1 MIILLL
7 SLLFISLM
15 LCCIIVCFFIQK
27 YNYNKQLIKEKRE
40 LLEQNSNLV
49 SKVEEYKRGVIDYE
63 KIIGTMRAEISKK
76 DGALDMLMKQK
87 EFEKDIK
94 TQMENI
100 FKNLST
106 STIKEQGK
114 INNDELSK
122 ILEPFKE
129 QMHACKLAIDAMNGE
144 TKAQITTK
152 IDEMINRT
160 INIGH
165 SADNLSDALLG
176 KKKLQGNLGE
186 MQLQNL
192 FEAFGLVEGQDFF
205 SQENIKN
212 EKGKNF
218 YPDFI
223 IRMPQNKWL
232 VVDSKMS
239 LINYYNYFNETDKI
253 KKDNYLKAYTKDI
266 IQHMKELSA
275 KEYNKLLEKDGKN
288 SANFV
293 CMFVPLEQAYL
304 LALENNRD
312 EIFKL
317 SNSYNIAVVTAT
329 SLSPVIQLIS
339 QLWRVEKTNKNLQ
352 EAGRLIGLWYDKVNN
367 FMKDI
372 QNVGTSLQKAQEN
385 YDNAKKKLT
394 EGQGNA
400 MSLVKRV
407 METIGKITE
416 EKNSESKVEYTN
428 KTLL

>member
-1 MIILLL
+1 MVILLT
-7 SLLFISLM
+7 SLLFLSLM
-15 LCCIIVCFFIQK
+15 VCCVFICFFILK
-27 YNYNKQLIKEKRE
+27 NNHNKQLIGEKQE
-40 LLEQNSNLV
+40 LLKQNSDLL
-49 SKVEEYKRGVIDYE
+49 SKIEEYKQGVIEYE
-63 KIIGTMRAEISKK
+63 KKIGIMSAEISKK
-76 DGALDMLMKQK
+76 EGEVDMLIKQK

-94 TQMENI
+94 IQMENT

-114 INNDELSK
+114 ISNDELSK

-129 QMHACKLAIDAMNGE
+129 QMRVCKEAIDNVNGT

-152 IDEMINRT
+152 IDEMMNRT
-160 INIGH
+160 INIGQ
-165 SADNLSDALLG
+165 SADNLSNALLG

-205 SQENIKN
+205 SQENVKDGA
-212 EKGKNF
+212 GKNF

-239 LINYYNYFNETDKI
+239 LINYYNYFNETDKV
-253 KKDNYLKAYTKDI
+253 KKDNYLKEYTKDI
-266 IQHMKELSA
+266 IKHMKELYL
-275 KEYNKLLEKDGKN
+275 KEYNKLLQQDGKN

-304 LALENNRD
+304 LALENNRE

-317 SNSYNIAVVTAT
+317 SNRYNIAIVTAT

-339 QLWRVEKTNKNLQ
+339 QLWSVEKTNKNIQ
-352 EAGRLIGLWYDKVNN
+352 EAGRLIEKWYIKVNN

-372 QNVGTSLQKAQEN
+372 ETIGSSLRKAQEN

-394 EGQGNA
+394 DGDGNA
-400 MSLVKRV
+400 MSLVKKA
-407 METIGKITE
+407 MEKIGKISETQD
-416 EKNSESKVEYTN
+416 NSNNMVYK
-428 KTLL
+428 KQTLL